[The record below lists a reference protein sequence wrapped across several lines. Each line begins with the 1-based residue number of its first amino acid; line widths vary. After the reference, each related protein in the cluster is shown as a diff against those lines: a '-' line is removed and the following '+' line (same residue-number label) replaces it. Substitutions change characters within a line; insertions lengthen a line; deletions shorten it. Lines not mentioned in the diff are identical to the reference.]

1 MICSSVWRPAAALGL
16 VLVLAGCD
24 VPSGIVIPGLPDGS
38 LTQFPSTGLPGTGQP
53 AGGTAGQLPPPPGL
67 PAGGATVKGES
78 AVRPLAVA
86 AATKEGLPTG
96 LVLAVVAQES
106 AFDSRA
112 VSSAGAQ
119 GLMQLMPGTVTHINS
134 ASSVKI
140 VDPFDPGQNLAGGCW
155 YLRWVK
161 GQVPGAK
168 VAAGEEWKFALA
180 GYNAGI
186 GRVRG
191 AIDKALAGAPRDP
204 RASWADVAARLPAET
219 QRYVPSV
226 VTRWEKYGR

>member
-1 MICSSVWRPAAALGL
+1 MQHLTRTAVVRACAALGL
-16 VLVLAGCD
+16 ALVLTGCEM
-24 VPSGIVIPGLPDGS
+24 PTGITIPGLPDSGPI
-38 LTQFPSTGLPGTGQP
+38 TSTG
-53 AGGTAGQLPPPPGL
+53 GL
-67 PAGGATVKGES
+67 PTARTPGAPTLPTGGATVKGES
-78 AVRPLAVA
+78 AVRPLATA
-86 AATKEGLPTG
+86 AATKEGLPTS

-112 VSSAGAQ
+112 VSAAGAQ

-140 VDPFDPGQNLAGGCW
+140 VDPFDPAQNLAGGCW

-161 GQVPGAK
+161 GQVPTAK

-186 GRVRG
+186 GRVKG

-204 RASWADVAARLPAET
+204 RASWADVATRLPAET
-219 QRYVPSV
+219 QRYVPAI
-226 VTRWEKYGR
+226 VTRWDKYGR

>member
-1 MICSSVWRPAAALGL
+1 MNRTSVWRVGAALGL
-16 VLVLAGCD
+16 ALALSGCEM
-24 VPSGIVIPGLPDGS
+24 PTGIVIPGLPD
-38 LTQFPSTGLPGTGQP
+38 TGLPT
-53 AGGTAGQLPPPPGL
+53 TSGL
-67 PAGGATVKGES
+67 PTSTGGGPATTPLPAPGGSASVKGES

-86 AATKEGLPTG
+86 AATKEGLPSG

-112 VSSAGAQ
+112 VSAAGAQ
-119 GLMQLMPGTVTHINS
+119 GLMQLMPGTVTHING
-134 ASSVKI
+134 ASGVKI
-140 VDPFDPGQNLAGGCW
+140 VDPFDPAQNLAGGCW

-161 GQVPGAK
+161 GQVPTAK

-191 AIDKALAGAPRDP
+191 AIDKALAGAPVNP
-204 RASWADVAARLPAET
+204 RATWADVAAKLPAET

-226 VTRWEKYGR
+226 VSRWDKYGR